1 MRKAPL
7 AFLAAA
13 LLAASPA
20 FGAAKII
27 TVPPAAKAPAAA
39 PATAAA
45 TAAVAPPAAPPVG
58 GTPSAAPYE
67 DQLLRLAEILG
78 DIHYLLALCQIGE
91 GDQWLDQMDALLNS
105 EQPDEARRRR
115 MVDRFNRGYESFRSV
130 YRECTPAAATAS
142 NRYLQEGVK
151 IAADITARYGK

>member
-1 MRKAPL
+1 MRSVSL
-7 AFLAAA
+7 A
-13 LLAASPA
+13 LLAALVAGPPA
-20 FGAAKII
+20 LAASKIIAVPSAAK
-27 TVPPAAKAPAAA
+27 TAVAPAI
-39 PATAAA
+39 P
-45 TAAVAPPAAPPVG
+45 PPAAPAPAPPTG
-58 GTPSAAPYE
+58 GVPSAPPYE

-78 DIHYLLALCQIGE
+78 AIHYLRPLCQSGE
-91 GDQWLDQMDALLNS
+91 GDQWRDQMDALLNS

-130 YRECTPAAATAS
+130 YRECTAAAATAS

>member
-1 MRKAPL
+1 MRSV
-7 AFLAAA
+7 FLA
-13 LLAASPA
+13 LLAVLVAGPPALAAS
-20 FGAAKII
+20 KII
-27 TVPPAAKAPAAA
+27 AVPPAAKTAVAPAI
-39 PATAAA
+39 P
-45 TAAVAPPAAPPVG
+45 PPAAPAPAPPTG
-58 GTPSAAPYE
+58 GVPSAPPYE

-78 DIHYLLALCQIGE
+78 AIHYLRPLCQSGE
-91 GDQWLDQMDALLNS
+91 GNQWRDQMDALLNS

-130 YRECTPAAATAS
+130 YRECTAAAAMAS

>member
-1 MRKAPL
+1 MRSVSL
-7 AFLAAA
+7 A
-13 LLAASPA
+13 LLAVLVAGPPALAASKIIAVPS
-20 FGAAKII
+20 AAK
-27 TVPPAAKAPAAA
+27 TAVAPAI
-39 PATAAA
+39 P
-45 TAAVAPPAAPPVG
+45 PPAAPAPAPPTG
-58 GTPSAAPYE
+58 GVPSAPPYE

-78 DIHYLLALCQIGE
+78 AIHYLRPLCQSGE
-91 GDQWLDQMDALLNS
+91 GDQWRDQMDALLNS

-130 YRECTPAAATAS
+130 YRECTAAAATAS

>member
-1 MRKAPL
+1 MHRSVSL
-7 AFLAAA
+7 ALATAILA
-13 LLAASPA
+13 LSPA
-20 FGAAKII
+20 FAASKII
-27 TVPPAAKAPAAA
+27 TVPPAKAPAVAATIPA
-39 PATAAA
+39 PAT
-45 TAAVAPPAAPPVG
+45 VPQAAPPTG
-58 GTPSAAPYE
+58 GNPSAPPYE

-78 DIHYLLALCQIGE
+78 AIHYLRPLCQSGE
-91 GDQWLDQMDALLNS
+91 GDQWRDQMDALLNS

>member
-1 MRKAPL
+1 MRSVSL
-7 AFLAAA
+7 A
-13 LLAASPA
+13 LLAALVAGPPA
-20 FGAAKII
+20 LAASKIIAVPSAAK
-27 TVPPAAKAPAAA
+27 TAVAPAI
-39 PATAAA
+39 P
-45 TAAVAPPAAPPVG
+45 PPAAPAPAPPTG
-58 GTPSAAPYE
+58 GVPSAPPYE

-78 DIHYLLALCQIGE
+78 AIHYLRPLCQSGE
-91 GDQWLDQMDALLNS
+91 GDQWRDQMDALLNS

-130 YRECTPAAATAS
+130 YRECTAAAAMAS